1 VEIILTDKLF
11 ADHPISHPKDDA
23 FGLSSFA
30 DALATSLLKMSPA
43 DGLVISVEGPWGS
56 GKSSAIALTTR
67 TIKLR
72 VLIGLGEGQDE
83 LEKLTNDELDE
94 KWEEKAKARNTHIV
108 RFNPWN
114 FSGQENLVRAFFGEL
129 AAQIDSEPEGK
140 LKKAM
145 NRFAGYLPSTLGAVA
160 AGAAL
165 ATGNVPVASGVK
177 SPERVRRALYRQVG
191 SSLRVRLWYGE
202 KYYNINQHQ
211 HKSQQEAPTWTSQ
224 FITILNAARR
234 AIRLRPLRPP
244 DIGLSLSIILKRAG
258 RSRSSLA
265 CSPLQA

>member
-1 VEIILTDKLF
+1 MEIILTDKLF

-30 DALATSLLKMSPA
+30 EALATSLLNMSPA

-72 VLIGLGEGQDE
+72 VLIGLGEAPDE

-94 KWEEKAKARNTHIV
+94 KWAKRAKARKTHIV

-129 AAQIDSEPEGK
+129 AAQLRVESDNKFRRMWDRTVNSMPV
-140 LKKAM
+140 
-145 NRFAGYLPSTLGAVA
+145 LGQVA
-160 AGAAL
+160 ATGGAL
-165 ATGNVPVASGVK
+165 LSG
-177 SPERVRRALYRQVG
+177 SGA
-191 SSLRVRLWYGE
+191 
-202 KYYNINQHQ
+202 I
-211 HKSQQEAPTWTSQ
+211 
-224 FITILNAARR
+224 AA
-234 AIRLRPLRPP
+234 AAG
-244 DIGLSLSIILKRAG
+244 GL
-258 RSRSSLA
+258 
-265 CSPLQA
+265 